1 MLGYDASFKFVD
13 LSSVFILQSKHYYSI
28 NNFLKVIQAFMMLSS
43 DYFCYIN

>member
-28 NNFLKVIQAFMMLSS
+28 NNFLKSMQAGFLWCCPVII
-43 DYFCYIN
+43 YVI